1 MRISEVSIDL
11 LEVPLRTTLSTAS
24 AGWAV
29 VRMGLLSL
37 RTDTGLTGLGE
48 VAVDG
53 IDVMTTTLATETAPP
68 LVKTLLGLDLE
79 DVGAFDARLAAIDA
93 WPGVGRAL
101 RSAAATARADALA
114 RAAGRSVAAWLV
126 EGAVPGSPLR
136 FLESPPASS
145 VAVNALVG
153 IADAEVAA
161 AEARRLVE
169 TGYTCLKLKGGGE
182 AAAALVRRVAAVRG
196 SVGPLTSLRLD
207 LNGALDEEAAV
218 DVLVALQLYRLE
230 YVEQPLPA
238 SAGVGALARLRRRVA
253 TPIAADEAVTD
264 PTAVRA
270 LLRAGAVD
278 VLVVKPARVGG
289 LVEAARIVEL
299 ALASD
304 TGVTVATLVESG
316 VGVAAALHLAAAL
329 PGDRAHGLST
339 AGLLASDLLAGGPTV
354 QGGRMA
360 VPLGP
365 GLGVAIDP
373 LAVERSRL
381 AVGVRGA

>member
-1 MRISEVSIDL
+1 MRISDVSIDL
-11 LEVPLRTTLSTAS
+11 LEVPLRTTLATAS

-29 VRMGLLSL
+29 VRTGLLSL

-53 IDVMTTTLATETAPP
+53 IGDAAWALATETGPS
-68 LVKTLLGLDLE
+68 LVKTLRGLDLE
-79 DVGAFDARLAAIDA
+79 DVGALDARLAAIDA

-101 RSAAATARADALA
+101 RSAVATARADALA
-114 RAAGRSVAAWLV
+114 KAAGRTVAVWLV

-136 FLESPPASS
+136 LLESPPASS

-153 IADAEVAA
+153 IAEPEVAA

-169 TGYTCLKLKGGGE
+169 TGYRCLKLKGGGE
-182 AAAALVRRVAAVRG
+182 AVAALVRRVAAIRE

-207 LNGALDEEAAV
+207 LNGALDEETASG
-218 DVLVALQLYRLE
+218 VLLALEPYRLE
-230 YVEQPLPA
+230 YVEQPMPA
-238 SAGVGALARLRRRVA
+238 SAGVEALARLRRRVA
-253 TPIAADEAVTD
+253 TPLAADEAVTD
-264 PTAVRA
+264 PAAVRA

-289 LVEAARIVEL
+289 LAEAARIVEL
-299 ALASD
+299 GLASD
-304 TGVTVATLVESG
+304 RGVTVATLVESG
-316 VGVAAALHLAAAL
+316 VGVVAALHLAAAV

-354 QGGRMA
+354 QGGRMT
-360 VPLGP
+360 VPSGP
-365 GLGVAIDP
+365 GLGIATDP
-373 LAVERSRL
+373 LAVERHRV
-381 AVGVRGA
+381 AGGVRRA